1 MASGL
6 YDPCRSSFSVHR
18 HHDMR
23 RLFQLVSFTS
33 VILFSGPW
41 ACGQQASSAGR
52 PRVGLIL
59 SGGAAKGMAHVGVL
73 KVIEEAGLP
82 IDYIGGTSMGGIVS
96 ALYAIGYDADSLAA
110 LVRSVDWDRL
120 LSDDIPR
127 RELSI
132 EEKPDYDRFIVS
144 FPLQERKVK
153 LPAGVVTGQ
162 NIENLF
168 AELCSHVYN
177 IQDFNQFQIPFL
189 CVSVDVETGNEVIH
203 RKGSLP
209 SAMRATMAIPSVF
222 TPQQIDGK
230 LLIDGGVLN
239 NFPVDHV
246 RDMGADILI
255 GVNVGY
261 QPFKAEDEFNF
272 LKVMEQTV
280 FLTSQK
286 RSEENIKLCD
296 IYIEPDITG
305 YSSTSFNAGESL
317 IIRGEK
323 AAREQFDRIKAL
335 ADSLNGIELIPYVKP
350 SFEPL
355 DSMLISEIQIDG
367 VEKVSRKLL
376 LGRLNLHVLEKTT
389 PQQVSEAIDNLYS
402 SLYFEKITYELEP
415 EYIELLGPAV
425 KLKINVKERKG
436 GQLMVGLNYNTSYK
450 ASITL
455 NTTFRNFL
463 LNGTKLSLNMALGE
477 NQYFL
482 ARFEKNNGWRPGLV
496 VDLKGQNFDLNIY
509 ADGVK
514 QGVLDYADMG
524 AAIYTRSII
533 GKSYAFG
540 FGGEVEK
547 VILWPDIGEVIP
559 GKQSGNYYNLLG
571 YIDLDTYDNRFFP
584 VSGARFSTLY
594 KFVNYQDLSHMHF
607 LRLEFEKATRL
618 SKRFTLLP
626 RACGGFTTADSSQ
639 RIYHFYLGGLNRTHR
654 KGILPFAGL
663 DFMEKS
669 GRNAFVLGLDLQYN
683 FWRSNYLVL
692 RSNLANTSW
701 NPEDI
706 LQFKSAYTGFGLTLG
721 NMSLIGPIEFTLMR
735 SSLRDDFLFYIN
747 IGYYF

>member
-1 MASGL
+1 MKNLFLIISISCIVLFPWTGVVGQATG
-6 YDPCRSSFSVHR
+6 DP
-18 HHDMR
+18 
-23 RLFQLVSFTS
+23 Q
-33 VILFSGPW
+33 
-41 ACGQQASSAGR
+41 R
-52 PRVGLIL
+52 PKVGLIL

-73 KVIEEAGLP
+73 KVIEQAGLP

-96 ALYAIGYDADSLAA
+96 ALYAIGYDADTLAG
-110 LVRSVDWDRL
+110 LVATVDWDRL
-120 LSDDIPR
+120 LSDDISR

-132 EEKPDYDRFIVS
+132 EEKSDYDRFIVT

-177 IQDFNQFQIPFL
+177 IRDFNKFQIPFL
-189 CVSVDVETGNEVIH
+189 CVSVDVETGNEILH
-203 RKGSLP
+203 REGYLP

-222 TPQQIDGK
+222 TPKEIDGR
-230 LLIDGGVLN
+230 LHIDGGVLN

-246 RDMGADILI
+246 QDMGADILI

-261 QPFKAEDEFNF
+261 QPFKATDEVNF

-286 RSEENIKLCD
+286 RSDENIKLCD

-305 YSSTSFNAGESL
+305 YSSTSFNAGDSL
-317 IIRGEK
+317 ISRGEI
-323 AAREQFDRIKAL
+323 AAWEQFDRLKAL
-335 ADSLNGIELIPYVKP
+335 ADSLNSIKPVPYVKP

-355 DSMLISEIQIDG
+355 DSFLLSEIHIEG
-367 VEKVSRKLL
+367 VEKVS
-376 LGRLNLHVLEKTT
+376 GRLLAGKLNLDILEKVS
-389 PQQVSEAIDNLYS
+389 PDQVSEAIDNLYS
-402 SLYFEKITYELEP
+402 SLFFEKVTYELEP
-415 EYIELLGPAV
+415 VNDEVLGPAV
-425 KLKINVKERKG
+425 KLNITVTERIG
-436 GQLMVGLNYNTSYK
+436 GQLMVGLNYNTTYK

-455 NTTFRNFL
+455 NTTFRNVL
-463 LNGTKLSLNMALGE
+463 LNGTKLSLNLALGE
-477 NQYFL
+477 NQFFQSRY
-482 ARFEKNNGWRPGLV
+482 EKNNGWKPGFV

-509 ADGVK
+509 TDGIK
-514 QGVLDYADMG
+514 SGVIDYSDIG
-524 AAIYTRSII
+524 AAIYTQSII

-540 FGGEVEK
+540 FGAEVER
-547 VILWPDIGEVIP
+547 ITLRPDVGEVIP
-559 GKQSGNYYNLLG
+559 GKESGNFYNLLA

-584 VSGARFSTLY
+584 TAGTKFNALY
-594 KFVNYQDLSHMHF
+594 KFIDDQELNYTHF
-607 LRLEFEKATRL
+607 LRLDFEQAARL
-618 SKRFTLLP
+618 SNRFTLLP
-626 RACGGFTTADSSQ
+626 RAYVGFTTADSSLRVYQ
-639 RIYHFYLGGLNRTHR
+639 FYLGGLNRTQR

-692 RSNLANTSW
+692 RSNIGNTSW
-701 NPEDI
+701 EPEDI
-706 LQFKSAYTGFGLTLG
+706 LLFTSAFTGFGLTLG

-735 SSLRDDFLFYIN
+735 SNMRDDFLFYIN

>member
-1 MASGL
+1 
-6 YDPCRSSFSVHR
+6 
-18 HHDMR
+18 
-23 RLFQLVSFTS
+23 
-33 VILFSGPW
+33 
-41 ACGQQASSAGR
+41 
-52 PRVGLIL
+52 
-59 SGGAAKGMAHVGVL
+59 
-73 KVIEEAGLP
+73 
-82 IDYIGGTSMGGIVS
+82 
-96 ALYAIGYDADSLAA
+96 ADSLAE
-110 LVRSVDWDRL
+110 LVATLDWDRL

-132 EEKPDYDRFIVS
+132 EEKPDYDRFIVN

-168 AELCSHVYN
+168 AELCSHVHN

-189 CVSVDVETGNEVIH
+189 CVSADVATGTEVIH
-203 RKGSLP
+203 REGYLP
-209 SAMRATMAIPSVF
+209 SALRATMAIPSVF
-222 TPQQIDGK
+222 TPQNIDGR

-246 RDMGADILI
+246 QEMGADILI

-261 QPFKAEDEFNF
+261 QPFKAEDEVNF
-272 LKVMEQTV
+272 LEVMEQTV

-296 IYIEPDITG
+296 IYIEPDIDG
-305 YSSTSFNAGESL
+305 YSSTSFNAGDSL
-317 IIRGEK
+317 IIRGER
-323 AAREQFDRIKAL
+323 AAREYFDQFRAL
-335 ADSLNGIELIPYVKP
+335 ADSLNNIEHIPYVNP

-355 DSMLISEIQIDG
+355 DSFLISEIHVDG
-367 VEKVSRKLL
+367 VEKVS
-376 LGRLNLHVLEKTT
+376 GRLLSGKLNLNVLEKVS
-389 PQQVSEAIDNLYS
+389 PQQVSEAIDNVYS
-402 SLYFEKITYELEP
+402 SLFFEKVTYELEP
-415 EYIELLGPAV
+415 LEDEVLGPSV
-425 KLKINVKERKG
+425 RLKIKVKERKG
-436 GQLMVGLNYNTSYK
+436 GQLMVGLNYNTTYK

-455 NTTFRNFL
+455 NTTFRNVL

-482 ARFEKNNGWRPGLV
+482 ARYEKNNGWRPGFV

-509 ADGVK
+509 TGGIKGGVI
-514 QGVLDYADMG
+514 DYADMG
-524 AAIYTRSII
+524 AAIYMQSII

-540 FGGEVEK
+540 FGGEFER
-547 VILWPDIGEVIP
+547 ITLRPDIGEVIP
-559 GKQSGNYYNLLG
+559 GRQSDNHYNLLG

-584 VSGARFSTLY
+584 TSGTRFNALY
-594 KFVNYQDLSHMHF
+594 KFINDTELKNNHF
-607 LRLEFEKATRL
+607 LRLEFEQAARL

-626 RACGGFTTADSSQ
+626 RAYGGITTADSSLRMYQ
-639 RIYHFYLGGLNRTHR
+639 FYLGGLNRAHR
-654 KGILPFAGL
+654 KGILPFTGL

-669 GRNAFVLGLDLQYN
+669 GRNVLVLGLDLQYN

-692 RSNLANTSW
+692 RTNVGNTSW
-701 NPEDI
+701 ELEDTI
-706 LQFKSAYTGFGLTLG
+706 LFQSAFSGFGLTLG

-735 SSLRDDFLFYIN
+735 SNLRDDFLFYIN

>member
-1 MASGL
+1 MI
-6 YDPCRSSFSVHR
+6 
-18 HHDMR
+18 
-23 RLFQLVSFTS
+23 RLSRLVFIIT
-33 VILFSGPW
+33 VLLFSLQW
-41 ACGQQASSAGR
+41 AAGQPMPTSRR
-52 PRVGLIL
+52 PKVGLVL
-59 SGGAAKGMAHVGVL
+59 SGGAAKGLAHVGVL

-82 IDYIGGTSMGGIVS
+82 IDYIGGTSMGGIVA
-96 ALYAIGYDADSLAA
+96 ALYAIGYDADTLST
-110 LVRSVDWDRL
+110 LVRTVDWDRL

-132 EEKPDYDRFIVS
+132 EEKPDYDRFVAS
-144 FPLQERKVK
+144 FPLRERKVK

-168 AELCSHVYN
+168 AELCAHVFD
-177 IQDFNQFQIPFL
+177 IRDFNKFPIPFL
-189 CVSVDVETGNEVIH
+189 CVSVDVEDGNEVVH

-209 SAMRATMAIPSVF
+209 AAMRATMAIPSVF
-222 TPQQIDGK
+222 TPEEIDGK

-261 QPFKAEDEFNF
+261 QPFTAKDEFNF

-305 YSSTSFNAGESL
+305 YSSTSFTAGEAL
-317 IIRGEK
+317 IDRGER
-323 AAREQFDRIKAL
+323 AAREQFDRLKAL
-335 ADSLNGIELIPYVKP
+335 ADSLNRIQPVPYAVP

-355 DSMLISEIQIDG
+355 DSVLISEIQIDG
-367 VEKVSRKLL
+367 VVKVSNRLIMGK
-376 LGRLNLHVLEKTT
+376 LNLHILEKTT
-389 PQQVSEAIDNLYS
+389 PRQISDAVDNLYS
-402 SLYFEKITYELEP
+402 SLYFEKVTFELEP
-415 EYIELLGPAV
+415 EYIELLGPTV
-425 KLKINVKERKG
+425 KLKIKVKERKG
-436 GQLMVGLNYNTSYK
+436 GQLMVGLNYNTTYK

-455 NTTFRNFL
+455 NTTFRNVL
-463 LNGTKLSLNMALGE
+463 LNGTKLSLNAALGE

-482 ARFEKNNGWRPGLV
+482 ARFEKNNGWRPGFV
-496 VDLKGQNFDLNIY
+496 VDVKGQNFDLNIY
-509 ADGVK
+509 TNGIK
-514 QGVLDYADMG
+514 QGTLDYADMG
-524 AAIYTRSII
+524 TAVYTRSII
-533 GKSYAFG
+533 GKSYEFG
-540 FGGEVEK
+540 FGGEVER
-547 VILWPDIGEVIP
+547 VTLRPDVGEVLP
-559 GKQSGNYYNLLG
+559 DREAGNYYNLLG

-584 VSGARFSTLY
+584 ASGTRFNALY
-594 KFVNYQDLSHMHF
+594 KFVNFQDLHHIHF
-607 LRLEFEKATRL
+607 LRLEFEPAARL

-626 RACGGFTTADSSQ
+626 RAYGGFSTADSSQ
-639 RIYHFYLGGLNRTHR
+639 RIYHFYLGGLNRTKR

-669 GRNAFVLGLDLQYN
+669 GRNAFILGLDLQYN
-683 FWRSNYLVL
+683 FWKSNYLVL
-692 RSNLANTSW
+692 RSNMANTSW
-701 NPEDI
+701 EPED
-706 LQFKSAYTGFGLTLG
+706 LLVFESAFTGFGLTLG

-735 SSLRDDFLFYIN
+735 SNFRKDFFLYIN